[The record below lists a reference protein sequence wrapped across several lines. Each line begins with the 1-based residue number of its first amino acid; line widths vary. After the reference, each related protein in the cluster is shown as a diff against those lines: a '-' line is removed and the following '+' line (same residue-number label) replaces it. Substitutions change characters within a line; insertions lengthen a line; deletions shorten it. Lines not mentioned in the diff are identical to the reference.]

1 MFADPIFLLSLA
13 ALFFLLGLWI
23 YQVLQDTLTDQNQQ
37 LIYISGLSASLIGI
51 YRIFINAGDLGSVL
65 LIGSVICLVIY
76 FIGLISRNGLL
87 KTTGRGWFIPVFLIF
102 VLRTFAYEPYQI
114 PSGSMI
120 PGLKV
125 GDFILV
131 NKYSYG
137 LRLPVFGTKIV
148 DIGQPKI
155 GDVMVFIP
163 PHENEYFIKRV
174 IGIPGDKIRYQNKT
188 LFINDQKQTLDF
200 ISQYPPI
207 NPEYL
212 VYNESLGETEHG
224 IHRNPYVDPRILE
237 WQVPPGN
244 YFMMGDNR
252 DQSSDSRY
260 WGFVPEKNIVGKAI
274 AVWLH
279 KEPGLKFPEIDKNR
293 WIE

>member
-1 MFADPIFLLSLA
+1 MGVNFPL
-13 ALFFLLGLWI
+13 
-23 YQVLQDTLTDQNQQ
+23 
-37 LIYISGLSASLIGI
+37 
-51 YRIFINAGDLGSVL
+51 VL
-65 LIGSVICLVIY
+65 LLATSITGVIWLLDIMYFRPRRERSGSEIKIRGGDAEAIGKELKESKLVEY
-76 FIGLISRNGLL
+76 SKSF
-87 KTTGRGWFIPVFLIF
+87 FPVLAIVL
-102 VLRTFAYEPYQI
+102 VLRSFLFEPFQI
-114 PSGSMI
+114 PTGSMI
-120 PGLKV
+120 PTLQV

-188 LFINDQKQTLDF
+188 LFINDQKQNLDF